1 MLVLSRTVETIVRIY
16 ETIAII
22 LLATPG
28 AFR

>member
-1 MLVLSRTVETIVRIY
+1 VHIRTVETIVRIY

-22 LLATPG
+22 LLKTDD